1 MSDTVHRGRSKEDAN
16 RQLTIRL
23 TQEEYD
29 DLKELAESLCRTVS
43 GQVVWEI
50 QGALAEAESIKEKAA
65 KSIKEEA

>member
-1 MSDTVHRGRSKEDAN
+1 MSDTVHRGRSKKDAN
-16 RQLTIRL
+16 RRVSIQL

-50 QGALAEAESIKEKAA
+50 QRAVGRHAS
-65 KSIKEEA
+65 KEEA